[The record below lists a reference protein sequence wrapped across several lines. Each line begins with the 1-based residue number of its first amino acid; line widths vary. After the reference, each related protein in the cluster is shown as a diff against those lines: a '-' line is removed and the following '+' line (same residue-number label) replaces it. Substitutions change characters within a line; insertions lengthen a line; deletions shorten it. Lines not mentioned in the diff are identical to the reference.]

1 MSSIFK
7 RASEGKTQTRTPFF
21 ATKGIFRVQFDAV
34 RSGKNQDEND
44 FVALDVSVLQS
55 RLAGSEL
62 NADGTPVATAPSIG
76 ESRTIMTSF
85 MPGPK
90 TKDIFYNTLKTWGL
104 QISRHFASQGGDDLP
119 AESDVTEEVL
129 ENLFGAESA
138 LIGAELEV
146 ECQPRI
152 TKNGKTVY
160 NFTFRSFADGTSL

>member
-21 ATKGIFRVQFDAV
+21 ATKGIFRIQVDAV
-34 RSGKNQDEND
+34 RSGKNQEEND

-62 NADGTPVATAPSIG
+62 NANGTPNISAPTNG

-85 MPGPK
+85 MPGQK

-104 QISRHFASQGGDDLP
+104 QIARHLATQGGQDMP
-119 AESDVTEEVL
+119 SESDVTEEVL
-129 ENLFGAESA
+129 ESLFGAESA
-138 LIGAELEV
+138 LIGMELEV

-152 TKNGKTVY
+152 TKNAKTVY
-160 NFTFRSFADGTSL
+160 NFTFRSFADGASL